1 MKSKHALLSYAT
13 GVFTCKYD
21 DADDKL
27 HAVMMQPLKSGHVTM
42 DLTEKPTEIPWDQ
55 AVKQSWNA
63 LLEMPS
69 KEIHTDG
76 SAFWSEG
83 VDSYSDIR
91 RNFTSRSMST
101 SLVF

>member
-1 MKSKHALLSYAT
+1 M
-13 GVFTCKYD
+13 FTCKYD